1 MKALEAWAR
10 SKCLPACSVEKIVN
24 RLATNVT
31 GTNKTFR
38 DAESGAVIANAKVNV
53 FAEAKLL
60 VAQQSSARNRNKS
73 AEKVGAAAG
82 APAEADDTTSD
93 GNKKGAATTH
103 AAIVPVDQV
112 AKEKQEKWLAHR
124 RGRPPP
130 GLEKPQIVYGGTS

>member
-1 MKALEAWAR
+1 M
-10 SKCLPACSVEKIVN
+10 N

-60 VAQQSSARNRNKS
+60 VAQQSSSRNRNKS
-73 AEKVGAAAG
+73 AEKVGALAAAG
-82 APAEADDTTSD
+82 AAAESDDTTGD
-93 GNKKGAATTH
+93 GNKKEAATSTN